1 MKIALI
7 GYGKMGK
14 EIEQIAISRGHEI
27 VLKINSNNLQEFT
40 VDNLKKADVAIEFT
54 TPNAVLKNIYTCFDA
69 GIPIVVGTTAW
80 YNHLNEVKKYC
91 AQKNASLL
99 YASNFSVGVNLFFAL
114 NKKLAELMAPYK
126 EYDVM
131 IEEIHHTQKLDAPSG
146 TAISLANDI
155 LAVHPTKKKWSLDKS
170 DEQTLLI
177 KAKRIDPCPGTHS
190 IKYSSEIDD
199 IEIIHTAHN
208 RKGFATGAVIAAEW
222 LIGKKGVYTINDVLN
237 IK

>member
-208 RKGFATGAVIAAEW
+208 RKGFAIGAVIAAEW